1 MYSRVVVGID
11 ISMPVQSPITIGRV
25 FSGRGRLIAVS
36 IIKDASARYV
46 IPEDI
51 RSTMAI
57 IQMSQT
63 GTLSVLGL
71 VDFELTGVRVI
82 KLCLFEY
89 VKGYSSKVVA
99 LSQQSIGDIFLWLN
113 VIENGHPPSVGVPP
127 VDIAF

>member
-1 MYSRVVVGID
+1 
-11 ISMPVQSPITIGRV
+11 
-25 FSGRGRLIAVS
+25 
-36 IIKDASARYV
+36 
-46 IPEDI
+46 
-51 RSTMAI
+51 MAI

-99 LSQQSIGDIFLWLN
+99 LFQQSIGDIFLWLH
-113 VIENGHPPSVGVPP
+113 VIENGHPPLRGSTTRRYRYLYLLIGFLSSLHRVNRQNRKNRGL
-127 VDIAF
+127 AAYGFR

>member
-11 ISMPVQSPITIGRV
+11 ISIPVQSPITIGSE

-36 IIKDASARYV
+36 IIKDARARYV

-51 RSTMAI
+51 RSTIAI
-57 IQMSQT
+57 VQISQT
-63 GTLSVLGL
+63 GTLPALGP
-71 VDFELTGVRVI
+71 VDFVPTGLRVI
-82 KLCLFEY
+82 TLCLFEY